1 MVAKILKLK
10 ITGLTTLLIAIPL
23 VDEQSNPALSTL
35 LKESDVFSL
44 NFMSTLVLMFDSAPE
59 ATWVDIR

>member
-59 ATWVDIR
+59 AIWVDIR